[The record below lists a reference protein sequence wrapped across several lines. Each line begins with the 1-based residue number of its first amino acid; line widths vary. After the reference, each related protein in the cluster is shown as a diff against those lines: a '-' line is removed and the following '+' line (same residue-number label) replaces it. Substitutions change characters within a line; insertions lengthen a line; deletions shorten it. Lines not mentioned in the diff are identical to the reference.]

1 MKGITIHEFDAL
13 CAGPPELPE
22 TGTLRSVPA
31 GVYRWLEGQC
41 ASLADRKETAWLRL
55 TGREG
60 RPAVRVTSFVGVVRA
75 PDGFQIEVLPKVG
88 TAIAGGH
95 GEARQLLIDMLRCLP
110 GFPHIV
116 TDRARLLATRMPLP
130 DIFISEF
137 LRAVERIVKHGLR
150 SDYTSL
156 QDDVAALRGKLLT
169 GPHLRRNMFRMDRFF
184 TEHDEF
190 SADRPE
196 NRLVHTALRR
206 VLALTSSPANQRS
219 ARELC
224 FVFADVPQ
232 SHAPADDFRRTGPD
246 RTMTHYSDAL
256 GWARLILGGLSPLT
270 GAGSHPAPSLLF
282 PMEALFEAFV
292 AARLSRQ
299 VVRPVFVRTQSRG
312 RHLVSHREQDW
323 FRLVPDILVREGNRN
338 RLVMDTKWKLLDA
351 RLDDPRQK
359 YRLSQPD
366 FYQML
371 AYGLNYLDGGGG
383 AMALVYPKTDMFD
396 RPLPPFLFSGAE
408 ELRLWALPFCLQSRS
423 LLVPENGTFP
433 DFPDD
438 IFREETQP
446 AGVD

>member
-13 CAGPPELPE
+13 CAGPPDLPE
-22 TGTLRSVPA
+22 TETLRSVPA
-31 GVYRWLEGQC
+31 GVYRWLEEQC
-41 ASLADRKETAWLRL
+41 AALADKDEAAWLRL
-55 TGREG
+55 TGRQG
-60 RPAVRVTSFVGVVRA
+60 RPAVRVTSFAGVVRA

-88 TAIAGGH
+88 KAIAGGH

-110 GFPHIV
+110 GFRHIV
-116 TDRARLLATRMPLP
+116 TDRARLLAARMPLP

-190 SADRPE
+190 SANRPE

-206 VLALTSSPANQRS
+206 VLALTGSPANQRS
-219 ARELC
+219 ARELG
-224 FVFADVPQ
+224 FVFADVPLSQ
-232 SHAPADDFRRTGPD
+232 APADDFRRLRPD
-246 RTMTHYSDAL
+246 RTMAHYGDAL

-299 VVRPVFVRTQSRG
+299 IVPPLYVKTRSRG
-312 RHLVSHREQDW
+312 RHLVRHRGQDW
-323 FRLVPDILVREGNRN
+323 FRLVPDILIREGNRN
-338 RLVMDTKWKLLDA
+338 RLVMDTKWKLLDE

-359 YRLSQPD
+359 YRLSERD

-383 AMALVYPKTDMFD
+383 DMALVYPKTDVFD
-396 RPLPPFLFSGAE
+396 RPLPPFEFSGAE
-408 ELRLWALPFCLQSRS
+408 GLRLWALPFCLRSRS
-423 LLVPENGTFP
+423 LQVPADDPFP
-433 DFPDD
+433 C
-438 IFREETQP
+438 IFRQEKEREP
-446 AGVD
+446 ID

>member
-13 CAGPPELPE
+13 CAGPLNLPE
-22 TGTLRSVPA
+22 TGTLHSVPA

-41 ASLADRKETAWLRL
+41 ASLADREETAWLRL
-55 TGREG
+55 TGRQG
-60 RPAVRVTSFVGVVRA
+60 RPAVRVTSFAGVVRA

-88 TAIAGGH
+88 KAIAGGH

-110 GFPHIV
+110 GFRHIL
-116 TDRARLLATRMPLP
+116 TDRARLLAARMPLP

-150 SDYTSL
+150 SDYTGL

-190 SADRPE
+190 SANRPE
-196 NRLVHTALRR
+196 NRLVHAALRR
-206 VLALTSSPANQRS
+206 VLALTGSPANQRS
-219 ARELC
+219 ARELG
-224 FVFADVPQ
+224 FVFADVPLSQ
-232 SHAPADDFRRTGPD
+232 APADDFRRIRPD
-246 RTMTHYSDAL
+246 RTMTHYADAL

-270 GAGSHPAPSLLF
+270 GAGLHPAPSLLF

-299 VVRPVFVRTQSRG
+299 VVRPLFVTTQSRG
-312 RHLVSHREQDW
+312 RHLVRHRERDW
-323 FRLVPDILVREGNRN
+323 FRLVPDILVREGNCN

-351 RLDDPRQK
+351 RQADPRQK
-359 YRLSQPD
+359 YGLSERD

-371 AYGLNYLDGGGG
+371 AYGLNYLDGGRGD
-383 AMALVYPKTDMFD
+383 MALVYPKTDAFD

-408 ELRLWALPFCLQSRS
+408 GLRLWALPFCLRSRS
-423 LLVPENGTFP
+423 LLVPADDPFP
-433 DFPDD
+433 G
-438 IFREETQP
+438 IFREEKQP
-446 AGVD
+446 APVD

>member
-13 CAGPPELPE
+13 CAGPPDLPE

-31 GVYRWLEGQC
+31 DVYRWLEGQC
-41 ASLADRKETAWLRL
+41 AALADREETAWLRL
-55 TGREG
+55 TGRQG
-60 RPAVRVTSFVGVVRA
+60 RPAVRVTSFAGVVRA

-88 TAIAGGH
+88 KAIAGGH
-95 GEARQLLIDMLRCLP
+95 AEARQLLIDMLRCLP
-110 GFPHIV
+110 GFRHIV
-116 TDRARLLATRMPLP
+116 TDRARLLAARMPLP

-150 SDYTSL
+150 SDYIDL

-206 VLALTSSPANQRS
+206 VLALTGSPANQRS
-219 ARELC
+219 ARELG
-224 FVFADVPQ
+224 FVFADVPLSQ
-232 SHAPADDFRRTGPD
+232 APADDFRRLRPD
-246 RTMTHYSDAL
+246 RTMTRYGDAL

-299 VVRPVFVRTQSRG
+299 VVRPLYVRTQSRG
-312 RHLVSHREQDW
+312 RHLVHHRERDW

-338 RLVMDTKWKLLDA
+338 RLVMDTKWKLLDG

-359 YRLSQPD
+359 YGLSERD

-371 AYGLNYLDGGGG
+371 AYGLNYLDGGKGD
-383 AMALVYPKTDMFD
+383 MALVYPKTDVFD
-396 RPLPPFLFSGAE
+396 RPLPPFVFSGPVG
-408 ELRLWALPFCLQSRS
+408 LRLWALPFCLRSRS
-423 LLVPENGTFP
+423 LRVPADGPFSG
-433 DFPDD
+433 
-438 IFREETQP
+438 IFHEEKVP
-446 AGVD
+446 AAVD

>member
-13 CAGPPELPE
+13 CAGPSDLPE
-22 TGTLRSVPA
+22 TGTVRCVPA
-31 GVYRWLEGQC
+31 GVYRWLEEQC
-41 ASLADRKETAWLRL
+41 AALADKEEAAWLRL
-55 TGREG
+55 TGRHG
-60 RPAVRVTSFVGVVRA
+60 RPAVQVTSYAGVIRA

-88 TAIAGGH
+88 KAIAGGH

-110 GFPHIV
+110 GFRHIQ
-116 TDRARLLATRMPLP
+116 TDRARLLAARTPLP

-150 SDYTSL
+150 SDYTGI

-206 VLALTSSPANQRS
+206 VLALTASPANQRS
-219 ARELC
+219 ARELG
-224 FVFADVPQ
+224 FVFANVPL
-232 SHAPADDFRRTGPD
+232 SPAPADDFRRIRPD
-246 RTMTHYSDAL
+246 RTMTHYADAL

-270 GAGSHPAPSLLF
+270 GAGPHPAPSLLF

-292 AARLSRQ
+292 AACLPQ
-299 VVRPVFVRTQSRG
+299 QIVRPLVVRTQSRG
-312 RHLVSHREQDW
+312 RHLVRHRKQYW
-323 FRLVPDILVREGNRN
+323 FRLVPDILIREGNSN
-338 RLVMDTKWKLLDA
+338 RLVLDTKWKLLDA
-351 RLDDPRQK
+351 RQADPRQK
-359 YRLSQPD
+359 YGLSERD

-383 AMALVYPKTDMFD
+383 DVALVYPRTDEFD

-408 ELRLWALPFCLQSRS
+408 GLRLWVLPFCLRSRS
-423 LLVPENGTFP
+423 LLVPAHGP
-433 DFPDD
+433 VPG
-438 IFREETQP
+438 IFREEKQP
-446 AGVD
+446 AAVD